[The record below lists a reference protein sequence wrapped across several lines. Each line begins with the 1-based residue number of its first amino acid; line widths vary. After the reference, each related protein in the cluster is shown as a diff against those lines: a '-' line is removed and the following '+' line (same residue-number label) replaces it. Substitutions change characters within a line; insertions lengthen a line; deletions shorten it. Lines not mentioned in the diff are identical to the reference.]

1 MSYSFMSEQGFK
13 IQILNFLLWPH
24 NVLTEALV
32 ILFREEEMVCFKIKG
47 QFNLILLFSNFEK
60 KQVFFEI
67 SQSNSIIM
75 LLSHFV
81 KGNV

>member
-1 MSYSFMSEQGFK
+1 MSEQGFK

-47 QFNLILLFSNFEK
+47 QLNLILLFSNFEK
-60 KQVFFEI
+60 KNKFSLKSVSPI
-67 SQSNSIIM
+67 
-75 LLSHFV
+75 LLSCCCLIL
-81 KGNV
+81 